1 MQIDVVLIAT
11 TRRELLDAFRSLEGA
26 AVRIGLKINENRT
39 KYTAM
44 NTSRLMDILVLE
56 IEPNTFENVRTFT
69 HLGTILTKDNNIK
82 EEVQNGIAVAKTAYS
97 ASRNTLYLILYLGL
111 RRFYY
116 IRCRYIQ

>member
-26 AVRIGLKINENRT
+26 AVRIGLEINENRT
-39 KYTAM
+39 KYTTM
-44 NTSRLMDILVLE
+44 NTRLMDIPVLG
-56 IEPNTFENVRTFT
+56 IQPNTYEHVHTFT

-82 EEVQNGIAVAKTAYS
+82 EVQNGIGVANRAYS

-111 RRFYY
+111 
-116 IRCRYIQ
+116 

>member
-11 TRRELLDAFRSLEGA
+11 TCTELLDAFHSLEGA
-26 AVRIGLKINENRT
+26 TVRIGLKINENRT

-44 NTSRLMDILVLE
+44 NTRRLMNIPVLE
-56 IEPNTFENVRTFT
+56 TEPKTFERVRPFT

-82 EEVQNGIAVAKTAYS
+82 EEVQNGIAVANRAYS

-111 RRFYY
+111 
-116 IRCRYIQ
+116 